1 MKRWISI
8 LVTVLVVFSLIGG
21 AAFAQSDP
29 LIDIA
34 MDMARDLHTLA
45 NDEKYFELM
54 GYTYTRDYISAFAAV
69 DCDEMR
75 SAYRVTSAA
84 TLIAQVMGGSRLSD
98 VGRSNII
105 KSAYAGPGNT
115 WNAQKSADAMSQA
128 AVLSL
133 SRSYLKP
140 NGFQNCVILLDCGG
154 AVYAV
159 SCVETGAGI
168 ITATATPM
176 FLDEGES
183 METVVQNLRQ
193 EVPAY
198 AVEQI
203 YNDEKGE

>member
-1 MKRWISI
+1 
-8 LVTVLVVFSLIGG
+8 
-21 AAFAQSDP
+21 
-29 LIDIA
+29 
-34 MDMARDLHTLA
+34 
-45 NDEKYFELM
+45 
-54 GYTYTRDYISAFAAV
+54 
-69 DCDEMR
+69 MR

-133 SRSYLKP
+133 SRSYLKS
-140 NGFQNCVILLDCGG
+140 NGFQNCVMLLDCGG

-193 EVPAY
+193 EAPAY

-203 YNDEKGE
+203 YPEQEK

>member
-21 AAFAQSDP
+21 AASAQSDP
-29 LIDIA
+29 LIDIS

-45 NDEKYFELM
+45 NDEAYFEFM
-54 GYTYTRDYISAFAAV
+54 GYTYTKDYISAFAAA
-69 DCDEMR
+69 DCDELR
-75 SAYRVTSAA
+75 SAYRVTTAA
-84 TLIAQVMGGSRLSD
+84 TLIAQIMGGSRLSD
-98 VGRSNII
+98 VGRRNVI
-105 KSAYAGPGNT
+105 KSAYAGIGNS
-115 WNAQKSADAMSQA
+115 WNAQKSMDAISQA
-128 AVLSL
+128 AVLNL

-140 NGFQNCVILLDCGG
+140 NGFQNCIMLLDCGG

-176 FLDEGES
+176 FLDEGENI
-183 METVVQNLRQ
+183 ETVVQSIRQ
-193 EVPAY
+193 EAPAY

-203 YNDEKGE
+203 YPEQEK